1 MSYILHMSDF
11 HLGRD
16 NELEKSRLME
26 LASWIKK
33 AKIEVAYL
41 VFTGDIVDAPLIQA
55 ECVKQLTTKYP
66 ALFGKLADA
75 DSPEKLLPVIWA
87 EGRCC
92 TDFYDK
98 TLREVA
104 EKHMKQAASL
114 FQDFVR
120 EIGLN
125 NQRVVLC
132 CGNHDRLRLAGE
144 GTFLCDTNKEKRFSE
159 EWMDAPFAVYD
170 VLCQTI
176 NPKLS
181 HRTNHYSIGE
191 LTFLIANSNWR
202 HPEHK
207 ESNQMCIS
215 CNTLFQKV
223 EELENLE
230 SYDKKKTVFIAHKPY
245 DDFCEEVKFPYH
257 GKLLTLWQTIE
268 RTASAFLCGDKHS
281 FAVKLDSTIQV
292 FMCGKPL
299 NSEGVRYNLIQWEKE
314 TGISSCSYILNDGQ
328 GWIKIPITD
337 CIESVYD
344 ISRSHIK
351 PYAFALL
358 PGNSK
363 VPRHWDC
370 AIKSM
375 EESCSSGQMT
385 DFSRLFASFCDLK
398 RDETHVDVDKDS
410 IFAQIISLIS
420 GGSRQAF
427 SIKGRP
433 GAGKSTFTSL
443 LYLNMLWMF
452 YHGETRYTPFYFSL
466 ETILAE
472 IKKKEEHIG
481 TKEFVDMAQNK
492 FKEYLQKCIELRN
505 KYDLTI
511 CVFVDGLEK
520 SRILTSDDGT
530 IEKKIFQLLEKSL
543 DREKDRYV
551 MCFNTCDAYGLEPS
565 FDNINSFDHVLFM
578 NRVRILP
585 YRQEEPM
592 LDMFLTNYLK
602 LLNEPTEPDRLK
614 KIKAALAKL
623 RTPSV
628 DLFLLHH
635 CRKHILSIKEEDV
648 IWDVL
653 QTHLKDLEKLAN
665 ETFPNRIDTARETAG
680 LLYSQRESYSEL
692 LTNCREDPPT
702 IPEFYQIINGAGVAD
717 YLTASSYVNELT
729 KFASTAESIPEDSI
743 LFSFL
748 PNAIALLI
756 RLLLDKKTT
765 SANHTLGKFIKNHS
779 KELKGYLYS
788 TVVYLCGHLRT
799 SGSAR
804 LVSQIPEPPSDS
816 DDFFDLCNRRSYDLA
831 KAVSSKDEFTV
842 KQLIL
847 NLMDNDRYRWFN
859 RSYQLHYYQDDP
871 HSAGW
876 NHDPWEQDMTA
887 SKGFDFRSS
896 FLMLLSKL
904 EPALNGKQSYPL
916 MELDLFTICDLV
928 YSRLQYVSPHG
939 FFYAAKY
946 NERANS
952 RCVAVLSRTV
962 ELLKQYTRHHGGNH
976 SMGARIDAYFS
987 LMLKRLSGIQ
997 KKVTLNTGKD
1007 VSTPYVSLCYDFEKV
1022 RLLETTAR
1030 VGWNI
1035 NEAGTIKVEDQPYY
1049 GDSTKVGK
1057 RTKKSSPILESISQH
1072 VMESVYI
1079 AQLFL
1084 PEKLPKEPLYDKS
1097 RVISMILMAELGKAS
1112 CKDYSPHYN
1121 NFNVLM
1127 PKETEALSHAL
1138 VLGAL
1143 DGYAVHPEF
1152 FRPLSVSPDGDINLL
1167 ICWEIKMIQ
1176 MEYKYYTLYNTLGF
1190 SQERRREFQNCFKE
1204 PRTGECRRIREQL
1217 ILNNPNFQMHFD
1229 R

>member
-11 HLGRD
+11 HFGRD
-16 NELEKSRLME
+16 SELEKSRLME
-26 LASWIKK
+26 LARWIKNGR
-33 AKIEVAYL
+33 IEVDYL
-41 VFTGDIVDAPLIQA
+41 VFTGDMVDAPQIQA
-55 ECVKQLTTKYP
+55 ECVSQLTAKYP
-66 ALFGKLADA
+66 ELSDKLKDA
-75 DSPEKLLPVIWA
+75 DTPAKLRSAIRA

-92 TDFYDK
+92 SDFYDK

-104 EKHMKQAASL
+104 EKRMKKAAEI
-114 FQDFVR
+114 FQGFVR

-125 NQRVVLC
+125 DQRVVLC

-144 GTFLCDTNKEKRFSE
+144 GTFLCDANKEKRFSE
-159 EWMDAPFAVYD
+159 EGMDAPFAVYD
-170 VLCQTI
+170 ILCQTI

-181 HRTNHYSIGE
+181 HCTNHYSTGE

-202 HPEHK
+202 PPEHE
-207 ESNQMCIS
+207 ESNQMCVS
-215 CNTLFQKV
+215 CDALFQKV
-223 EELENLE
+223 KELEDLE
-230 SYDKKKTVFIAHKPY
+230 SYDKKKTIFIAHKPY
-245 DDFCEEVKFPYH
+245 DDLCEAVKFPYH
-257 GKLLTLWQTIE
+257 GELLTLWQIIE

-281 FAVKLDSTIQV
+281 FAVKLDNTLQA

-299 NSEGVRYNLIQWEKE
+299 NSEDVRYNLIQWEKE
-314 TGISSCSYILNDGQ
+314 TGISSCSYILNDGR
-328 GWIKIPITD
+328 GWTRIPITD

-344 ISRSHIK
+344 ISRSHLQ
-351 PYAFALL
+351 PYAFTLL
-358 PGNSK
+358 PGDNK
-363 VPRHWDC
+363 VPKHWDR

-375 EESCSSGQMT
+375 EDACSSGQMT
-385 DFSRLFASFCDLK
+385 IFSRLFASFCDLK
-398 RDETHVDVDKDS
+398 HDETHVDVDKDS
-410 IFAQIISLIS
+410 IFAQIVSLIG

-433 GAGKSTFTSL
+433 GTGKSTFTFL
-443 LYLNMLWMF
+443 LYLYMLWMF
-452 YHGETRYTPFYFSL
+452 YHGETRYAPFYFSL

-472 IKKKEEHIG
+472 IRKKEEYVS
-481 TKEFVDMAQNK
+481 TKEFIDMAQNK
-492 FKEYLQKCIELRN
+492 FKEYLQKCSELRK
-505 KYDLTI
+505 KYDITV

-520 SRILTSDDGT
+520 SRILNPDDGT

-551 MCFNTCDAYGLEPS
+551 MCFTTCDAYGLEPS

-585 YRQEEPM
+585 YKQEEPM

-602 LLNEPTEPDRLK
+602 LLHEPTESDRLK

-635 CRKHILSIKEEDV
+635 CWEHILSIKEEDS

-665 ETFPNRIDTARETAG
+665 KTFPNRIDTARETAR
-680 LLYSQRESYSEL
+680 LLFSQRESYNEL
-692 LTNCREDPPT
+692 LTNCREDQPT
-702 IPEFYQIINGAGVAD
+702 IPEFYQIINGGGVAD
-717 YLTASSYVNELT
+717 YLTASSYVTELT
-729 KFASTAESIPEDSI
+729 KFAYTAENIPEDSI

-765 SANHTLGKFIKNHS
+765 SANHTLEKFIKNHS

-799 SGSAR
+799 IGSAR

-816 DDFFDLCNRRSYDLA
+816 DDFFDLCNRRSFDLA

-887 SKGFDFRSS
+887 SKGFDFCSS

-904 EPALNGKQSYPL
+904 EPALNGRQFYPL

-946 NERANS
+946 NEQSNS
-952 RCVAVLSRTV
+952 RCVAVLSRTT
-962 ELLKQYTRHHGGNH
+962 ELLNQYNGHFGGNH
-976 SMGARIDAYFS
+976 SADPRIDAYFS
-987 LMLKRLSGIQ
+987 LMLKRLSEIQ
-997 KKVTLNTGKD
+997 KKVISNTGKD
-1007 VSTPYVSLCYDFEKV
+1007 ISTPYVSLCYDFEMA
-1022 RLLETTAR
+1022 RLLENTAR
-1030 VGWNI
+1030 VGWNV

-1049 GDSTKVGK
+1049 GDSKGGK
-1057 RTKKSSPILESISQH
+1057 RTKAPSPILESISQH
-1072 VMESVYI
+1072 VIESVYI

-1112 CKDYSPHYN
+1112 CKDYSPHYS
-1121 NFNVLM
+1121 NFNVLKA
-1127 PKETEALSHAL
+1127 KETEALSHAL

-1152 FRPLSVSPDGDINLL
+1152 FRPLSASPDGDINLR

-1176 MEYKYYTLYNTLGF
+1176 MEYKYYTLYSTLGF
-1190 SQERRREFQNCFKE
+1190 SLERRMEFQNSFEE
-1204 PRTGECRRIREQL
+1204 PKTGVCRRIREQL
-1217 ILNNPNFQMHFD
+1217 ILNNPSFQIYID
-1229 R
+1229 C